1 MTSVNAD
8 VFIEEEEMLTR
19 RERSSATDKP
29 NKLCMLSR
37 LNKPNKQTDLKGQKP
52 NLCCFT
58 LFTCGGPCHLSS
70 SKLFWDLHIVNIR
83 IMGLNLFSKT
93 MQCSKEKRLQLL
105 ESFLFSRSYAS
116 SFPSRP
122 VFVLS

>member
-70 SKLFWDLHIVNIR
+70 SKLFWDLNIINIR

-93 MQCSKEKRLQLL
+93 TQCSKEKCW
-105 ESFLFSRSYAS
+105 SCWK
-116 SFPSRP
+116 
-122 VFVLS
+122 VFYFHAAMLAVSPRAQCLC